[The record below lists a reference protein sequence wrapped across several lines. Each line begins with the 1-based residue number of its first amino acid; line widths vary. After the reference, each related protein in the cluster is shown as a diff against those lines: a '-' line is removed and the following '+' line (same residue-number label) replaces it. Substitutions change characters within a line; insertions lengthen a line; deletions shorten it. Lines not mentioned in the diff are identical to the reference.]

1 MKPLIEIIN
10 QLAVLEDKTIN
21 SEELTRPFNR
31 IKLALEEMGYT
42 YSSPVNEPYK
52 ETRTDLEATI
62 TGDSTVNLTITKVI
76 KPIIIKDG
84 QMIQRAVVIVE
95 SK

>member
-10 QLAVLEDKTIN
+10 QLAVLEDKTLN
-21 SEELTRPFNR
+21 NEELTRPFNR

-62 TGDSTVNLTITKVI
+62 TGDSTSNLTITKVI

>member
-10 QLAVLEDKTIN
+10 QLAVLEDKTLN
-21 SEELTRPFNR
+21 NEELTRPFNR

-62 TGDSTVNLTITKVI
+62 TGDSTTNLTITKVI

-84 QMIQRAVVIVE
+84 QIIQRAVVIVE